1 MASIIDEEFRNGM
14 SVGVLYWKLSEQ
26 VHVSLKV
33 LHCYGFMSDLDVIW
47 KTYMFLYLK
56 LLKHGLR
63 FE

>member
-33 LHCYGFMSDLDVIW
+33 LHCYGFMSDLEVIW
-47 KTYMFLYLK
+47 KIYMFLYLK

>member
-33 LHCYGFMSDLDVIW
+33 LHCYGFMSYLDVIW
-47 KTYMFLYLK
+47 KIYMFLYLK